1 MVADS
6 RDVRGLYL
14 RRRVIPRSKRE
25 RSDGK
30 SYETLTW
37 SFELGAFV
45 FCFIGRLG
53 RWTEKSKVQSSKIT
67 AHFGIGNLKFRGGT
81 MSNVPEDLHYSK
93 DHEWVRVEG
102 DVAVVG
108 ITDYAQN
115 SLGDVVY
122 VELPKAGEEF
132 AANESFGSVESVKA
146 VSEVFSPVSGKVAEV
161 NDALN
166 DEPEKVN
173 ADPYGDGWMIKVRMS
188 SPGEVDSLLTAA
200 EYEDFTKAET
210 E

>member
-1 MVADS
+1 
-6 RDVRGLYL
+6 
-14 RRRVIPRSKRE
+14 
-25 RSDGK
+25 
-30 SYETLTW
+30 
-37 SFELGAFV
+37 
-45 FCFIGRLG
+45 
-53 RWTEKSKVQSSKIT
+53 
-67 AHFGIGNLKFRGGT
+67 

-122 VELPKAGEEF
+122 VELPKSGDTF

-146 VSEVFSPVSGKVAEV
+146 VSEVFCPISGSVAQV
-161 NDALN
+161 NDSLN

-173 ADPYGDGWMIKVRMS
+173 SDPYGDGWMILLKME

-200 EYEDFTKAET
+200 EYEDFTKAEK